1 MTTENPVPEL
11 GTYLQNL
18 VRDGPAR
25 VLPAAQDIVV
35 ALHAA
40 ALESVNV
47 TAAPD
52 LFEVDKG
59 LARLDDAG
67 IEIVRAMGELLGSA
81 GERPDPE
88 WT

>member
-1 MTTENPVPEL
+1 M
-11 GTYLQNL
+11 
-18 VRDGPAR
+18 
-25 VLPAAQDIVV
+25 
-35 ALHAA
+35 
-40 ALESVNV
+40 

-52 LFEVDKG
+52 LFEVDRG

-81 GERPDPE
+81 GERPDSE